1 MSKLSKRRARSLKA
15 LSKWHSDHIIV
26 GERESGDYSVTDV
39 NDSNVNDLDIKMQLS
54 DIGDLFEI
62 CKTECNSRN
71 PSVLVYMTLQHLNAN
86 WRNCEEFMDNVGC
99 VTIKTA
105 DKWVHVF
112 VDGDYE
118 EFKRD
123 SRSVTEGDN
132 PKWIILNKDPCILI
146 YFLVQHPSG
155 PLFNLND
162 NEWRQVVKEYP
173 GLLKESRI
181 QYVPRSSTGRIH
193 VGVDG
198 NFDNETV
205 LQQFERLFQM
215 LEFKTDYD
223 KHDIIVLVDN
233 ARTHTVK
240 EFRLNDLI
248 YRLTPLVR

>member
-1 MSKLSKRRARSLKA
+1 
-15 LSKWHSDHIIV
+15 
-26 GERESGDYSVTDV
+26 
-39 NDSNVNDLDIKMQLS
+39 MQLS

-146 YFLVQHPSG
+146 CHNESTFKSGETYAKRWLMEKQSSFYSKDRGRFVMISDFLVQHPSG